1 LAKRSNAVAA
11 LAAAEDEE
19 RGLVAL
25 ERAVKF
31 ALSHLRL
38 DAVFASE
45 LTDTGEVYRAVAGD
59 GASFGVDSHGE
70 YARAPD
76 LCRSLRAGEIPCLV
90 CDAATDERLRTVQG
104 QLSSPFGAFIAA
116 PLALPDGRPFGTL
129 CGLSHFA
136 RPDLLER
143 DASFMAA
150 LAEALAEAL
159 GERREEDELRAAI
172 SRLIETEDIKI
183 AFQPIIDLRSQR
195 CIGVEALARFP
206 QPFHEPARTF
216 VTADKFGLRFEL
228 ERMAIVEAWKIL
240 PSLGRE
246 QFLSLNVSPNTLVEL
261 SRRANLRD
269 DLPLSQLVVEVT
281 EHAGVDSYSL
291 LLERLA
297 PLRAAGLRIA
307 VDDAGAGYA
316 SLRHVLE
323 LRPDFIKIDRSLID
337 GIAHDRVQRVAAS
350 AFQSIAAD
358 LRARVVAEG
367 VERDEDLKV
376 VRELGVDAAQ
386 GYLLGRPTTDPA
398 AIAPWLG
405 DGEQLQAIPLPTT
418 LDATSGVDDAA
429 TSSAPVASDRE
440 PERGKD
446 ADEREAGSEWR
457 AEHAC
462 SGLTSRLILTYV
474 EREAGGHAVLRMLE
488 HAGLSGAEERLRDE
502 NGWFSY
508 ETKVALWRAAELVL
522 GDPAVAR
529 HAGEAALDLSVA
541 MGLKRA
547 LRALGTPSFVY
558 ANVARANAKFNW
570 AHELVVVERGSD
582 FARLRYTDLAGVGYH
597 RYDCEYT
604 QGLLAT
610 VPQLFGLP
618 PARVKHEVCG
628 GRGAAGCE
636 FDVRWT
642 AGVQL
647 VRRAAV
653 GLAGACAA
661 MAGAGALL
669 PELIPAAAGLFV
681 VGELA
686 LAARA
691 FGYMKRRL
699 RVLELRVR
707 EQDDG
712 AARLLSSLGALAS
725 DLRLDEVLDQITAKA
740 QTAVGGK
747 QFALLLSDGDRE
759 RANRHSG
766 VPARALAAL
775 ESWTTAHRGA
785 LGERGTV
792 IVDDLAADPILAV
805 LAQDQRVRFG
815 SICAAPLVL
824 RDEPIGVLVAL
835 AHGSTVFLPDDAAAL
850 SAYAGH
856 AAIALSNAR
865 LVERLAR
872 QAAEDPLTGLA
883 NQRAFREAC
892 ASEFSRAARVA
903 ESVSIVMLDLDRF
916 KAINDEHGH
925 TYGDQ
930 VLLAVADA
938 LRGSIRT
945 HDTAARLGGE
955 EFAMLLSGT
964 DADSALE
971 IAERVRSSIADIPV
985 VGPRLSCSAGVA
997 TATPPALAPAD
1008 LLEQADHALYE
1019 AKRLGRD
1026 RTVCSSVAAASAEGS
1041 TDPPAGAASPKDLVG
1056 GSQFV

>member
-1 LAKRSNAVAA
+1 LEVLATRDSGEHGAGV
-11 LAAAEDEE
+11 
-19 RGLVAL
+19 L
-25 ERAVKF
+25 ERTAHF
-31 ALSHLRL
+31 ARKHLAL
-38 DAVFASE
+38 DAVFISE
-45 LTDTGEVYRAVAGD
+45 LTDAGEVCRAVAGD
-59 GASFGVDSHGE
+59 GDAFGIAASDEATGAIDVC
-70 YARAPD
+70 RA
-76 LCRSLRAGEIPCLV
+76 LCAAEIPQLAG
-90 CDAATDERLRTVQG
+90 DAKADERLHALQA
-104 QLSSPFGAFIAA
+104 QLPTACGAFIAV
-116 PLALPDGRPFGTL
+116 PLRLGDGRLYGAL
-129 CGLSHFA
+129 WGLSRA
-136 RPDLLER
+136 PRPDLEGGDTRFLTT
-143 DASFMAA
+143 
-150 LAEALAEAL
+150 L
-159 GERREEDELRAAI
+159 GEAIADELGKRREEQELRAAI
-172 SRLIETEDIKI
+172 SDLIETEDLNV
-183 AFQPIIDLRSQR
+183 AFQPIIDLQSQR

-206 QPFHEPARTF
+206 PPFQRPDHTLAIAQR
-216 VTADKFGLRFEL
+216 FGLRLEL
-228 ERMAIVEAWKIL
+228 ERQVIREAWKIL
-240 PSLGRE
+240 TALGRE
-246 QFLSLNVSPNTLVEL
+246 QFLALNVSPDALIEL
-261 SRRANLRD
+261 ARRANLRD

-281 EHAGVDSYSL
+281 EHAVVDDYSL

-297 PLRAAGLRIA
+297 PLRARGMRIA

-323 LRPDFIKIDRSLID
+323 MRPDFIKIDRSLID
-337 GIAHDRVQRVAAS
+337 GIAHDRAQRVAAS
-350 AFQSIAAD
+350 AFQSVALD

-367 VERDEDLKV
+367 VERQDDLKV
-376 VRELGVDAAQ
+376 VRELGMDAAQ
-386 GYLLGRPTTDPA
+386 GFLLGRPTTDLTA
-398 AIAPWLG
+398 LVPWLG
-405 DGEQLQAIPLPTT
+405 DGEQFGTISVAAELSTT
-418 LDATSGVDDAA
+418 TSTTGSGASSSEVAA
-429 TSSAPVASDRE
+429 QLAEPEQPDSAKADEMSSA
-440 PERGKD
+440 
-446 ADEREAGSEWR
+446 WR
-457 AEHAC
+457 ADHAC

-474 EREAGGHAVLRMLE
+474 EREAGGHAVQRLLE
-488 HAGLSGAEERLRDE
+488 HAGLGGAEESLRDE
-502 NGWFSY
+502 NSWFSY
-508 ETKVALWRAAELVL
+508 DTKIALWRAAELVL

-570 AHELVVVERGSD
+570 AHELVVIDRGSD
-582 FARLRYTDLAGVGYH
+582 FARLRYADVAGVGYH
-597 RYDCEYT
+597 RYDCDYT

-618 PARVKHEVCG
+618 PARVKHDVCG
-628 GRGAAGCE
+628 GRGGPGCE

-642 AGVQL
+642 VGVQA
-647 VRRAAV
+647 VKRAAV

-661 MAGAGALL
+661 LAAAGSVL
-669 PELIPAAAGLFV
+669 PALIPAAAGLFV

-686 LAARA
+686 LGGRA
-691 FGYMKRRL
+691 VSYMKRRL

-707 EQDDG
+707 EQDD
-712 AARLLSSLGALAS
+712 AAAQLLSSLGTLAS

-747 QFALLLSDGDRE
+747 QFALLLDDGDRA

-766 VPARALAAL
+766 IPAPALAAL
-775 ESWTTAHRGA
+775 ESWTTAHRAA
-785 LGERGTV
+785 LGERGPV
-792 IVDDLAADPILAV
+792 IVDDLDGDPILAV
-805 LAQDQRVRFG
+805 LSQDRRVRFG

-824 RDEPIGVLVAL
+824 RDELIGVLVAL

-903 ESVSIVMLDLDRF
+903 DSVSIVMLDLDRF

-930 VLLAVADA
+930 VLLAVADV

-955 EFAMLLSGT
+955 EFAVLLSGADT
-964 DADSALE
+964 DSALE
-971 IAERVRSSIADIPV
+971 IAERVRSSIAGIPV

-997 TATPPALAPAD
+997 TATPPGLAPAD

-1026 RTVCSSVAAASAEGS
+1026 RTVCSAAAG
-1041 TDPPAGAASPKDLVG
+1041 GAAEAQTDARGAAAGPKDLVG
-1056 GSQFV
+1056 GSQFA